1 MRVIIGLTLLR
12 ARGRII
18 ALSLGFAV
26 FIMLVG
32 LSYASVDQNAI
43 RTLIEQ
49 LPPALRALAGA
60 SDLASPAGYLGAAFL
75 HPVPLTILGVLVISI
90 TSSVTRDRESGAAD
104 LLLSRPLPPHRWLAG
119 QTIALAIALGIVG
132 TAGMLGG
139 ILARSVVADLE
150 SVSTRGVAAAGLGAM
165 LLFAAIAGVS
175 LFIAVIVPRGAQAV
189 GWASGFVVASYA
201 LNYLAQV
208 WTPVD
213 VVAPLSVFHH
223 FEPGGIVAAGAL
235 PWSSALT
242 LLGVAVGGV
251 AAAHVAIDRREIGGT

>member
-119 QTIALAIALGIVG
+119 QTIALGIVG